1 MSAAAE
7 DFRHAMSSA
16 GLAYTGEIYS
26 DGRLRRFKAE
36 GDHAKN
42 SWYVL
47 YAGPPAAGA
56 FGCWKRG
63 LKESWCERNG
73 SLSQAE
79 SQRVRQQRQ
88 EVDAK
93 LKAEIAKRQKKA
105 QQIATRIYE
114 RAHPVQSHA

>member
-1 MSAAAE
+1 MRLHASCAVKWAMSAAAE

-16 GLAYTGEIYS
+16 GLAYTGEIYT

-42 SWYVL
+42 SWCVL

-63 LKESWCERNG
+63 LKQTWCERNG
-73 SLSQAE
+73 NLSLAE
-79 SQRVRQQRQ
+79 SQQIRKRLEQA
-88 EVDAK
+88 EAT
-93 LKAEIAKRQKKA
+93 LKAE
-105 QQIATRIYE
+105 
-114 RAHPVQSHA
+114 